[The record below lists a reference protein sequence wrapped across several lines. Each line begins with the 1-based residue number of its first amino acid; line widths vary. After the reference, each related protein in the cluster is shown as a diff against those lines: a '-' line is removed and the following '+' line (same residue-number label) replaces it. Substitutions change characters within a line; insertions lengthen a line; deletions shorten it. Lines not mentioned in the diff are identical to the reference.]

1 MKRLTPSVV
10 SVALVLASLVG
21 CSTVPKEEEERK
33 KLAADV
39 RSAML
44 SMTAADP
51 SLQRVLDQGAGY
63 ALFPSVGKGAL
74 GVGGAYGRGHVYQDN
89 EWIGHSDLKQ
99 ATIGLQVGGQ
109 TDHELIIFQN
119 QKALDRFKTGQYSL
133 AANVSAVILKANAAA
148 AASFNDGVLVLL
160 KPEGGA
166 MVEAAIGG
174 QKFSFAPKP
183 VDEKTD

>member
-1 MKRLTPSVV
+1 MKHLTPFVV
-10 SVALVLASLVG
+10 SLALVLAGTVG
-21 CSTVPKEEEERK
+21 CSTVPKEDEERK
-33 KLAADV
+33 KLAEDV
-39 RSAML
+39 HSAML

-51 SLQRVLDQGAGY
+51 SLQRVLDQAAGY

-74 GVGGAYGRGHVYQDN
+74 GVGGAYGRGHVFQDN
-89 EWIGHSDLKQ
+89 EWVGHSDLKQ
-99 ATIGLQVGGQ
+99 ATIGLQAGGQ
-109 TDHELIIFQN
+109 TYHELIVFQN
-119 QKALDRFKTGQYSL
+119 QRALDRFKSGQYAL

-148 AASFNDGVLVLL
+148 AASFNDGVLVLV

-174 QKFSFAPKP
+174 QKFSFVPKP